1 MLDDDC
7 KAFKRL
13 AKCGDR
19 SVSSNTKVDVQFRQT
34 AVDPAPAVL
43 IRLQASAY
51 ERNRKTQRVLLLI
64 AFGTAISKIVLVLL
78 AREPGPTLL
87 DPLLGVMAFGV
98 YLLARFHGSIAPT
111 LKLIDRTLHR
121 LDKRGEVVES
131 IADLRGEVQPVR
143 WGFTSRG
150 EPYSGHALVLRFPS
164 GPFVVGLDPAPGAL
178 EGTRVEAPSWMISQ
192 EDYDLLVRS
201 AQP

>member
-13 AKCGDR
+13 AICGDR
-19 SVSSNTKVDVQFRQT
+19 SVISNTKVDVQFRQT
-34 AVDPAPAVL
+34 AVDPAPTVL

-98 YLLARFHGSIAPT
+98 YLLARFYGSIAP
-111 LKLIDRTLHR
+111 
-121 LDKRGEVVES
+121 GV
-131 IADLRGEVQPVR
+131 IALR
-143 WGFTSRG
+143 
-150 EPYSGHALVLRFPS
+150 
-164 GPFVVGLDPAPGAL
+164 APGPHRSVRL
-178 EGTRVEAPSWMISQ
+178 RTVR
-192 EDYDLLVRS
+192 LLLCARLCLTERAHEERS
-201 AQP
+201 